1 MLFERMMR
9 AARLDVNLYEEV
21 EADTTLTSQAAQV
34 VLIVAL
40 CQGIGSAIGVAMNP
54 DAGGVGAAIAALV
67 LGIVL
72 AFVGWV
78 IWAYITYWVG
88 TGLFGG
94 TATPGE
100 MLRTLGFAQSPGVL
114 GIVSFIPCLGGLIAL
129 AAAIWALIAGIIAI
143 RQALDFDTGKAIVTA
158 IIGWFVVLIFSVML
172 AVFTGGLALM
182 GRALTG

>member
-40 CQGIGSAIGVAMNP
+40 CRGIGGAIGVLATP

-78 IWAYITYWVG
+78 VWAYLTYWIG

-100 MLRTLGFAQSPGVL
+100 MLRTLGFAQAPGVL
-114 GIVSFIPCLGGLIAL
+114 GIVSFIPCLGGLVAL
-129 AAAIWALIAGIIAI
+129 GAAIWSLVAGIIAI

-158 IIGWFVVLIFSVML
+158 VIGWIVILILTVIL
-172 AVFTGGLALM
+172 AVFTGGLALL
-182 GRALTG
+182 GQALT